1 MKGLLSNEQKEQIEK
16 MKIERKKMA
25 EIDANARMEK
35 MKLQLD
41 LNNEQTEKL
50 KKQRIEML
58 EKMKGI
64 RENKS
69 IDEMKKREEMK
80 LLMEKRKENMKS
92 ILTEEQ
98 LKKMQ
103 ELNKSMHHKR
113 KVLS

>member
-1 MKGLLSNEQKEQIEK
+1 
-16 MKIERKKMA
+16 
-25 EIDANARMEK
+25 MEK
-35 MKLQLD
+35 MKLHLD

-58 EKMKGI
+58 EKIKGI
-64 RENKS
+64 KENNS
-69 IDEMKKREEMK
+69 MDMMKKREEIK